1 MGGGRKN
8 PEKETSFKR
17 SDSFKRIS
25 IRKNYLDRGAKKKQK
40 NELANAQLFQEESKL
55 EEYHITPSNLNKKKS
70 GKESKVE
77 NIYMKAPQ
85 FMLRPVNDYEKLKE
99 EFSERSSLAKNTRS
113 REVCTQTDD
122 FSGDLASSREEDILV
137 NSDFTCSLFNQD
149 ITSEETL
156 IDLHLQ
162 NTVPHNKE
170 TTSPKPVTSKKK
182 SSCDNSISYKKYFN
196 FTSNKT
202 PEKIIIHVPAS
213 EDLTMPKSVSTT
225 THAHPSIP
233 GFRTEKAL
241 SAFQSDDESHS
252 FLIFPEREAPTKRD
266 DSDDSAVEIYPTK
279 DSVEILKFD
288 RSPVFSPRQNFH
300 LASPPP
306 SLIPETNFDSVRNE
320 EMRSLSVSLGRIW
333 MDAPLAASAGSPPP
347 PHSPAPGEPR
357 AAHNSLDSALKSNKE
372 DPVVVS
378 GLHKNKSNKT
388 GITDMFS
395 SKDSGFSFSLSSH
408 KLTELSPEY
417 DRPNFAGGFF
427 RSKKHLSG
435 EVEGAPEKGRG
446 SYRRISFK
454 CKKGIRN
461 SSKRKKQKKSK
472 NDIYTVVIRRPP
484 RSATSMKL
492 LDPLIFVPPEKRT
505 SSVRRNKCYKY
516 GDEIRICPIPD
527 STVSYETEVE
537 TDEDLYEY
545 ISADLTEDTL
555 RFSSSDEGS
564 SPREMARATRDK
576 AFSKKASKDRS
587 AELSDSSRE
596 RLPYVPAGVS
606 PVPARRPARRRP
618 SRLARRKSSKGGKSN
633 VFFTTPG
640 NCFYFHPLILT
651 FPPELIM

>member
-55 EEYHITPSNLNKKKS
+55 EEYHITPSNSSKKKGS
-70 GKESKVE
+70 KESKVE

-99 EFSERSSLAKNTRS
+99 EFSERSSLAKTTRS

-122 FSGDLASSREEDILV
+122 FSGDQASSREEEILV
-137 NSDFTCSLFNQD
+137 NADFTSSLFKHD
-149 ITSEETL
+149 ITGEDTL
-156 IDLHLQ
+156 IDLQ
-162 NTVPHNKE
+162 NSVPHNE
-170 TTSPKPVTSKKK
+170 SPSPKPVKKK
-182 SSCDNSISYKKYFN
+182 SSCGNSISYKKYFN

-213 EDLTMPKSVSTT
+213 EDLTMPKSASTAI
-225 THAHPSIP
+225 HALPSSP
-233 GFRTEKAL
+233 GFRTGKAQFV
-241 SAFQSDDESHS
+241 SQSDDESHS
-252 FLIFPEREAPTKRD
+252 FLIFPEREALTKRD
-266 DSDDSAVEIYPTK
+266 DSDDSAVEIFPSK
-279 DSVEILKFD
+279 ESVELLKFD

-306 SLIPETNFDSVRNE
+306 SLIPETNYDSVRNE

-347 PHSPAPGEPR
+347 PHSPAAAEPR
-357 AAHNSLDSALKSNKE
+357 TAHNSLDSALKANKE
-372 DPVVVS
+372 DSVVLS
-378 GLHKNKSNKT
+378 GLHKNKSSKT
-388 GITDMFS
+388 GIADMFS

-408 KLTELSPEY
+408 KLTEFRPEY

-435 EVEGAPEKGRG
+435 EVEGTPEKGRG

-484 RSATSMKL
+484 RSVTSKL

-505 SSVRRNKCYKY
+505 PSVRRNKCYKY

-545 ISADLTEDTL
+545 ISADLTTDTL

-564 SPREMARATRDK
+564 GPREVAVRDK
-576 AFSKKASKDRS
+576 AFSKKVSKDRS
-587 AELSDSSRE
+587 AEQSDSSRE

-618 SRLARRKSSKGGKSN
+618 SRLARRKSSKGRK
-633 VFFTTPG
+633 
-640 NCFYFHPLILT
+640 YR
-651 FPPELIM
+651 

>member
-55 EEYHITPSNLNKKKS
+55 EEYHITPSNSNKKKS
-70 GKESKVE
+70 SKESKVE

-122 FSGDLASSREEDILV
+122 FSGEQASSREEEILV
-137 NSDFTCSLFNQD
+137 NADFSSSLFKHD
-149 ITSEETL
+149 TTSVDTL
-156 IDLHLQ
+156 IDLQ
-162 NTVPHNKE
+162 DSVPHNKE
-170 TTSPKPVTSKKK
+170 APSPRPVTSKKFSQ

-213 EDLTMPKSVSTT
+213 EDLTMPKSASTT
-225 THAHPSIP
+225 THALPSIP
-233 GFRTEKAL
+233 GFRTDKAL

-252 FLIFPEREAPTKRD
+252 FLIFPEREAFTKRD
-266 DSDDSAVEIYPTK
+266 DSDDSAVEIFPSK

-300 LASPPP
+300 LASPPS
-306 SLIPETNFDSVRNE
+306 SLIPETNYDSVRNE

-347 PHSPAPGEPR
+347 PPPQSPAAAEPR
-357 AAHNSLDSALKSNKE
+357 AAHNSLDSALKANKE
-372 DPVVVS
+372 DPVVVN
-378 GLHKNKSNKT
+378 GLHKNKSSKT
-388 GITDMFS
+388 GIADMFS

-408 KLTELSPEY
+408 KLTEFSPEY

-435 EVEGAPEKGRG
+435 EVEGTPEKGRG

-484 RSATSMKL
+484 RSVTSMKL

-545 ISADLTEDTL
+545 ISADLTTDTL

-564 SPREMARATRDK
+564 SPREMAVRDK

-587 AELSDSSRE
+587 AEQSDSSRE

-618 SRLARRKSSKGGKSN
+618 SRLARRKSSKGGKSFRYCLPADEQ
-633 VFFTTPG
+633 V
-640 NCFYFHPLILT
+640 LQSLT
-651 FPPELIM
+651 FSSPL